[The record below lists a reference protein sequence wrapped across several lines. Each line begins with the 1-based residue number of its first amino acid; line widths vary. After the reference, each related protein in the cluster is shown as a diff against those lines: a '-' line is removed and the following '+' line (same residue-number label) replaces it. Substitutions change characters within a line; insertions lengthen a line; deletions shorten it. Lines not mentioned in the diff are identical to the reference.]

1 MRKVILIRYGEIFL
15 KGANRGFFEKTLVD
29 NIKKSLSGQKFV
41 LTKYSARYIISDF
54 DESLTEYFLDRISC
68 VFGVHSFSLAYE
80 VDTDIDQI
88 EQAAKLI
95 SNQNGT
101 FKVNTKRADKK
112 FAMSSYT
119 VSAEIG
125 HRLLVAYPD
134 LSVDL
139 YNPDK
144 EINIDIRE
152 NGKTLVFSAIIKAV
166 NGMPVGVSGKGLLML
181 SGGID
186 SPVACYMMAKRGM
199 RMRALHFASFPYTS
213 ENAKEKVLALAK
225 QLKKYCIDLTVDV
238 VSFTEIQTQIHE
250 KCPENLM
257 ITLMRRFMMRIAN
270 KMCAKHE
277 CKGVITGES
286 LGQVASQTIESITS
300 TNAVAE
306 YPVLRPLI
314 GFDKDEIIDIAKKI
328 NTFETSILPYE
339 DCCTVFLPKNPATK
353 PKLETVERAE
363 QLLDIDKLVENALN
377 TTETYHI

>member
-29 NIKKSLSGQKFV
+29 NLKKSLSGQKFI

-95 SNQNGT
+95 SNKNGT

-112 FAMSSYT
+112 FFMSSYT

-125 HRLLVAYPD
+125 HRLLIAYPD

-139 YNPDK
+139 YNPNK

-213 ENAKEKVLALAK
+213 ENAKEKVLTLAK

-238 VSFTEIQTQIHE
+238 VSFTEIQTEIHE

-270 KMCAKHE
+270 KMCAKNE
-277 CKGVITGES
+277 CKAVITGES

-300 TNAVAE
+300 TNALAE

-363 QLLDIDKLVENALN
+363 KLLDVDKLVENALN
-377 TTETYHI
+377 TTETYVI